1 MMPDAAAWR
10 DGRARPGSARRAV
23 AGIVLAGG
31 RSRRFGR
38 DKLAASMPDG
48 RTVLTHAVEA
58 VASIVDLVVVV
69 ISPEGPIPGAL
80 PPNVLVVRD
89 PQAFAGPVAGILAG
103 LEALDGTAES
113 IVVVAGGD
121 MPWMLPP
128 VLRMLVDALEADSE
142 ATDSRLGSATP
153 DAAATVDE
161 PAALLPCALRL
172 REARAAARSAVAEDD
187 RRLHRL
193 LGRLATAVVDGQRWR
208 TIDPDG
214 WTIRDVDRP
223 TDLGDRTL

>member
-1 MMPDAAAWR
+1 MTPDATVRRDRRDRRGAAQ
-10 DGRARPGSARRAV
+10 RAV

-48 RTVLTHAVEA
+48 RTVLTHAAEA
-58 VASIVDLVVVV
+58 VASVVDLVAVV
-69 ISPEGPIPGAL
+69 ISPEGPIPDAL

-89 PQAFAGPVAGILAG
+89 AQAFDGPVAGILAG
-103 LEALDGTAES
+103 LEALGGTAES

-121 MPWMLPP
+121 MPWMLPD
-128 VLRMLVDALEADSE
+128 VLRLLVDALEADPD
-142 ATDSRLGSATP
+142 ATCARLGSPTAV
-153 DAAATVDE
+153 AAATVDE
-161 PAALLPCALRL
+161 PTALLPCALRL
-172 REARAAARSAVAEDD
+172 GAARAAARSAFAEDD
-187 RRLHRL
+187 RRVHRL

-223 TDLGDRTL
+223 ADLDDRPL

>member
-1 MMPDAAAWR
+1 MRPDVTRR
-10 DGRARPGSARRAV
+10 DRRAV

-58 VASIVDLVVVV
+58 LASVVDLVAVV
-69 ISPEGPIPGAL
+69 IPSGGPVPDGL
-80 PPNVLVVRD
+80 PPDVLVVRD
-89 PQAFAGPVAGILAG
+89 PLAFGGPVAGILAG
-103 LEALDGTAES
+103 LEALDGTADS
-113 IVVVAGGD
+113 IVVIAGGD
-121 MPWMLPP
+121 MPWMLPD
-128 VLRMLVDALEADSE
+128 VLRLLVDAIEADPD
-142 ATDSRLGSATP
+142 ATCSRLGSATA

-161 PAALLPCALRL
+161 PAAVLPCALRL
-172 REARAAARSAVAEDD
+172 GAARAAARSAFAEDD

-193 LGRLATAVVDGQRWR
+193 LGRLATVVVDGQRWR

-223 TDLGDRTL
+223 ADLGDGD